1 MLLITNV
8 IKASVTSLLAGA
20 LLYSSAANAQE
31 DAELLAVL
39 SGGQIGG
46 VWDKP
51 ISAWD
56 GALDYGV
63 CVGNNG
69 AGCPTVSWDWSY
81 AEERGQVLRA
91 SWVDNGFSAGVFFES
106 SAPRD
111 LTRFSGGTIEFDIRT
126 LGSPRAV
133 VMKIDCIY
141 PCASA
146 EWVSPAPI
154 GQSWERVIIP
164 INSLVSTGLVLS
176 QVTTGLVFWPAG
188 GPAEATLEI
197 DNILWRADSG
207 YEPPPSAGD
216 DTVNFDNLNGGEN
229 TSPTSYPGMTLAWS
243 DEFEGTS
250 LKSQLW
256 NHDIGGWGWGNNE
269 SQYYRPDNTS
279 IQEGHLV
286 ITAKEE
292 AFGGK
297 SYTSS
302 RIKTEGSRTFTYG
315 RVDIRAALPRG
326 QGIWPALWALGEN
339 FADVGWPYSGE
350 IDIMEMIGGQGRE
363 AEVHGTVH
371 WNRGGLGAPYSH
383 TYIGGKTRKA
393 VGDFADGFNVFSLV
407 RTEDQIEWYVND
419 ELYYS
424 FAINDSADLA
434 PFRKPFFLIFNIA
447 VGGNWPGYPDAS
459 TQFPQ
464 QLVVDYVRV
473 FQVAPPSPPA
483 VPSGLMVE
491 GVTHDTVSL
500 SWADNADNEDAFVIE
515 RNGQVLAQTVNA
527 NVLEFTDT
535 GLTGSTSYTYR
546 VKARNA
552 AGDSPWSNQ
561 AEAITEEPPLTQTI
575 RVNSETTVAGRI
587 TAESYLVT
595 FEGDG
600 LSEIIRERR
609 SEGKP
614 RNRYSYL
621 DHRWV
626 LSAPAGLAQ
635 LDITGFADASGD
647 GDSFELFYSTGAG
660 FNFICTLETGSPA
673 PCSVDFDHPGGNVII
688 RVTDTD
694 QTPGNKV
701 LESVSIDEI
710 KMLIDSTGG
719 PSLPPA
725 APTGLS
731 ADSSQ
736 PGVITLF
743 WTDEADN
750 ESSYKIERSENSGA
764 TWVNMAVL
772 SADTT
777 TWDDNSVASL
787 STYLY
792 RVSASNGYGEAT
804 SGSIEVTS
812 AEIVEPN
819 IILTATA
826 YSQASL
832 NYVDLSWDTGN
843 ERIKV
848 RRNGQRIY
856 AGRDGQ
862 YTDSL
867 GAATGVFNYQACPGP
882 VVPPDTTGCS
892 DVITV
897 EF

>member
-1 MLLITNV
+1 MTKRHATSRFLLGVLAFIFMGLGANVQAQATSIPNKGLVISKADGYAADSVLVKFRFSATAADRTRARGLINAIKPARSYQVESRLEKLGLLPGRQSVMDAVDRLSSLPFVEYAQPDFRVRKVSTNDP
-8 IKASVTSLLAGA
+8 LYG
-20 LLYSSAANAQE
+20 LLYAIENTGQE
-31 DAELLAVL
+31 ILSRQGIVDADMDVVEAWATETGDPELIIAVIDEGVDYAHEDLATNMWVNT
-39 SGGQIGG
+39 GEIPNNNI
-46 VWDKP
+46 DD
-51 ISAWD
+51 D
-56 GALDYGV
+56 GNGFIDDVHGYDFFADDGDPMPDDGEGHGTHV
-63 CVGNNG
+63 AGTICAEGNNG
-69 AGCPTVSWDWSY
+69 IGIVGVVQQCKIMSLRFLGPNGGFTSDAIAAIDYAVAMGAKISNNSWGSNYYDRALEDAISAADAANHIFVAAAGND
-81 AEERGQVLRA
+81 G
-91 SWVDNGFSAGVFFES
+91 VDTDIVPHYPSSFSAPNIVSVAATNNRDGKANFSNYGATSVDIG
-106 SAPRD
+106 AP
-111 LTRFSGGTIEFDIRT
+111 GNNI
-126 LGSPRAV
+126 
-133 VMKIDCIY
+133 
-141 PCASA
+141 
-146 EWVSPAPI
+146 
-154 GQSWERVIIP
+154 
-164 INSLVSTGLVLS
+164 VSTYPNNSYVWLS
-176 QVTTGLVFWPAG
+176 
-188 GPAEATLEI
+188 
-197 DNILWRADSG
+197 
-207 YEPPPSAGD
+207 
-216 DTVNFDNLNGGEN
+216 
-229 TSPTSYPGMTLAWS
+229 
-243 DEFEGTS
+243 GTS
-250 LKSQLW
+250 MAGPNVTGVLALIWSKYPEWSHRQVIDHLYAT
-256 NHDIGGWGWGNNE
+256 G
-269 SQYYRPDNTS
+269 RP
-279 IQEGHLV
+279 V
-286 ITAKEE
+286 
-292 AFGGK
+292 
-297 SYTSS
+297 
-302 RIKTEGSRTFTYG
+302 
-315 RVDIRAALPRG
+315 AALA
-326 QGIWPALWALGEN
+326 GITSTGKVAN
-339 FADVGWPYSGE
+339 
-350 IDIMEMIGGQGRE
+350 
-363 AEVHGTVH
+363 AE
-371 WNRGGLGAPYSH
+371 S
-383 TYIGGKTRKA
+383 A
-393 VGDFADGFNVFSLV
+393 V
-407 RTEDQIEWYVND
+407 
-419 ELYYS
+419 
-424 FAINDSADLA
+424 AI
-434 PFRKPFFLIFNIA
+434 
-447 VGGNWPGYPDAS
+447 
-459 TQFPQ
+459 
-464 QLVVDYVRV
+464 
-473 FQVAPPSPPA
+473 VAPPSPPA

-500 SWADNADNEDAFVIE
+500 SWADNADNEDAFLIE

-561 AEAITEEPPLTQTI
+561 AEAITDEPPLTQTI

-587 TAESYLVT
+587 TAESYLAT

-609 SEGKP
+609 SKGKP

-694 QTPGNKV
+694 QTPGNKA

-843 ERIKV
+843 KRIKV

-867 GAATGVFNYQACPGP
+867 GAATGVFNYQACPGA